1 MLPRI
6 SERVYLDIFKSV
18 SNGNNRIPLKIAL
31 NKLNS
36 FFNSPENPYKKY
48 MCNDST
54 DYNITTEEFMD
65 QFYSR
70 HIDKKHGLRSQI
82 LMVGGPKTIR
92 GNPGGLMNSMFSFP
106 QITLYQFVG
115 IAKVLRLK
123 LTL

>member
-54 DYNITTEEFMD
+54 GIIKSNTC
-65 QFYSR
+65 
-70 HIDKKHGLRSQI
+70 
-82 LMVGGPKTIR
+82 TII
-92 GNPGGLMNSMFSFP
+92 NSF
-106 QITLYQFVG
+106 
-115 IAKVLRLK
+115 KN
-123 LTL
+123 